1 MITCPMCKK
10 KLRGMEKECLSCKAD
25 VSLLVDYVGN
35 LREGLT
41 RAEALT
47 RAGQLGEAVWAY
59 LEVLEI
65 DPDNAT
71 ARKQIGQVAT
81 AVRQFDE
88 TAPGRRWLTK
98 LHKRKRFQRWM
109 ATLNENGEA
118 GTWWGTA
125 LFFLV
130 VLGALLVGFMIGSQH
145 TPPPPGEQPVQ
156 TQPADKD
163 DKKPADVK
171 KPADDSRPG
180 PSIIPFADPSALGVG
195 EVFMMAIST
204 LRTIAMR

>member
-35 LREGLT
+35 LRDGLAQAERLT
-41 RAEALT
+41 RE
-47 RAGQLGEAVWAY
+47 GKLGEAVWAY

-71 ARKQIGQVAT
+71 ARRQVGKVTT

-98 LHKRKRFQRWM
+98 LHKQKRFRRWM
-109 ATLNENGEA
+109 AAWNETDNGA
-118 GTWWGTA
+118 GWLGAGLW
-125 LFFLV
+125 FVV
-130 VLGALLVGFMIGSQH
+130 VLGAMLVGYMIGVTQIA
-145 TPPPPGEQPVQ
+145 PPPSD
-156 TQPADKD
+156 PAGQSKPEDK
-163 DKKPADVK
+163 DKKPHDEKKADEAG
-171 KPADDSRPG
+171 KPGS
-180 PSIIPFADPSALGVG
+180 
-195 EVFMMAIST
+195 
-204 LRTIAMR
+204 